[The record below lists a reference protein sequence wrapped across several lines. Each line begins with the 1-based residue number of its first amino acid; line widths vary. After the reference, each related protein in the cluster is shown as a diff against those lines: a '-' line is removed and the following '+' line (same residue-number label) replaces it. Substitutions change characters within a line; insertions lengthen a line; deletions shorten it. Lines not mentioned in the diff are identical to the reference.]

1 MDEIRVSFVDP
12 AKTFI
17 LAIFNRGGVIVVV
30 LLSSLIQCLGSVM
43 RWG

>member
-17 LAIFNRGGVIVVV
+17 LAIFVRVGVIVIVFIV
-30 LLSSLIQCLGSVM
+30 FSNSMPRVSDA
-43 RWG
+43 